1 MRAEPVM
8 NDTDHKPR
16 QDSARVRT
24 ADQAGKIRDTLS
36 LSIEG
41 SLTISTVQAAWLQ
54 TLDPIRKERPKS
66 VVIDVAGLI
75 DCDGAGLG
83 LLAEVRREIAAWSGQ
98 LRLDHLRPD
107 LLSLVELAALSD
119 PAAPQLHAPPRM
131 HFVTGVGRWAQTIL
145 SELHAIIAF
154 LGEFCAAVGSIF
166 LHPRQFRV
174 RETLSVA
181 DRVGTNAL
189 PVVLLLGFLIGT
201 ILAFQAATPLG
212 RFGLVDMVPTM
223 VCISVVRELGP
234 LLATLLLAGR
244 TGSAFAAELGTMT
257 VTEEISA
264 LRSMGIDPV
273 RFLVVPRVLATIAMA
288 PLLAVFSSVMAIIG
302 GYSVMANFGF
312 SFARYIAQVGQAV
325 TYKDLVGGEVKTLV
339 FGLIVGG
346 IGCLRGLRTGSGP
359 GAVGESA
366 TRAVVTS
373 IVLII
378 VADGIFG
385 FVYFYLKF

>member
-1 MRAEPVM
+1 M
-8 NDTDHKPR
+8 
-16 QDSARVRT
+16 
-24 ADQAGKIRDTLS
+24 
-36 LSIEG
+36 
-41 SLTISTVQAAWLQ
+41 
-54 TLDPIRKERPKS
+54 
-66 VVIDVAGLI
+66 
-75 DCDGAGLG
+75 
-83 LLAEVRREIAAWSGQ
+83 
-98 LRLDHLRPD
+98 
-107 LLSLVELAALSD
+107 AALSD
-119 PAAPQLHAPPRM
+119 PAAPQLRLLPRT
-131 HFVTGVGRWAQTIL
+131 HFVVGAGNWVASVL
-145 SELHAIIAF
+145 SEIRAIVAF
-154 LGEFCAAVGSIF
+154 LGEVCAAAGWLF

-174 RETLSVA
+174 RETLRVA
-181 DRVGTNAL
+181 DRVGSNAL
-189 PVVLLLGFLIGT
+189 PVILLLGFLIGT

-212 RFGLVDMVPTM
+212 RFGLVDMIPTM

-264 LRSMGIDPV
+264 LKSMGIDPV

-288 PLLAVFSSVMAIIG
+288 PLLAVSSSVMGIIG
-302 GYSVMANFGF
+302 GYAVMANFGF
-312 SFARYIAQVGQAV
+312 SFTSYITQVRQAV

-346 IGCLRGLRTGSGP
+346 IGCLRGLRTGDGP

-366 TRAVVTS
+366 TQAVVTS

-385 FVYFYLKF
+385 FVYYYLKF

>member
-1 MRAEPVM
+1 LIVI
-8 NDTDHKPR
+8 DDSHQPR
-16 QDSARVRT
+16 QDTVRVQLT
-24 ADQAGKIRDTLS
+24 NGAGEGSNTLS
-36 LSIEG
+36 MSIEG
-41 SLTISTVQAAWLQ
+41 VLNIETVQTAWPR
-54 TLDPIRKERPKS
+54 TIDPIRKARPQS
-66 VVIDVAGLI
+66 VVIDVAKLAS
-75 DCDGAGLG
+75 CDGSGLG
-83 LLAEVRREIAAWSGQ
+83 LLGQVRREVAAWNGQ
-98 LRLDHLRPD
+98 LRLENLRPD
-107 LLSLVELAALSD
+107 LAALVQMAALSD
-119 PAAPQLHAPPRM
+119 PAAPQLRPSSGIS
-131 HFVTGVGRWAQTIL
+131 FVDGAGDSAASVM
-145 SELHAIIAF
+145 SEIVAIIAF
-154 LGEFCAAVGSIF
+154 LGEVCAATAWLLI
-166 LHPRQFRV
+166 HPRQFRV

-181 DRVGTNAL
+181 DGVGTNAL
-189 PVVLLLGFLIGT
+189 PVILLLGFLIGT

-212 RFGLVDMVPTM
+212 RFGLVDMIPTV
-223 VCISVVRELGP
+223 VCVSVVRELGP

-264 LRSMGIDPV
+264 LKSMGIDPV

-288 PLLAVFSSVMAIIG
+288 PLLAIFSSAMGIIG
-302 GYSVMANFGF
+302 GYAVMTNFDF
-312 SFARYIAQVGQAV
+312 SFASYIAQVRQAV

-346 IGCLRGLRTGSGP
+346 IGCLRGLRTANGP

-385 FVYFYLKF
+385 FVYYCLRF

>member
-1 MRAEPVM
+1 MTGNSQQPQQDGVRVQTVD
-8 NDTDHKPR
+8 DT
-16 QDSARVRT
+16 
-24 ADQAGKIRDTLS
+24 GKSGDTLS
-36 LSIEG
+36 MSIEG
-41 SLTISTVQAAWLQ
+41 SLNISTVQAAWLQ
-54 TLDPIRKERPKS
+54 TLDPIRKGRPKS
-66 VVIDVAGLI
+66 VVIDVAGLTN
-75 DCDGAGLG
+75 CDGAGLG
-83 LLAEVRREIAAWSGQ
+83 LLAQVRREVAAWSGL
-98 LRLDHLRPD
+98 LRLENLRPD
-107 LLSLVELAALSD
+107 LQSLVEMAALSD
-119 PAAPQLHAPPRM
+119 PAAPQLRLLPRT
-131 HFVTGVGRWAQTIL
+131 HFVVGAGNWVASVL
-145 SELHAIIAF
+145 SEIRAIVAF
-154 LGEFCAAVGSIF
+154 LGEVCAAAGWLF

-174 RETLSVA
+174 RETLRVA
-181 DRVGTNAL
+181 DRVGSNAL
-189 PVVLLLGFLIGT
+189 PVILLLGFLIGT

-212 RFGLVDMVPTM
+212 RFGLVDMIPTM

-264 LRSMGIDPV
+264 LKSMGIDPV

-288 PLLAVFSSVMAIIG
+288 PLLAVFSSVMGIIG
-302 GYSVMANFGF
+302 GYAVMANFGF
-312 SFARYIAQVGQAV
+312 SFTSYITQVRQAV

-346 IGCLRGLRTGSGP
+346 IGCLRGLRTGDGP

-366 TRAVVTS
+366 TQAVVTS

-385 FVYFYLKF
+385 FVYYYLKF